1 MKKTTFVYPIY
12 IATTPE
18 KLWEALTSGEV
29 TKKYHFGL
37 QVKSDWQE
45 GSAVKYL
52 LADGRIT
59 DHGHVLKCEPLH
71 LLSFTWIMA
80 GDETPR
86 EQPTRVTFE
95 LQKMDDSTVK
105 LTLRHE
111 ELLETDFVY
120 DDNTFEGLNNGWP
133 ALLSNLKS
141 LLETGRTLPPIS
153 VDWDNGKQ

>member
-1 MKKTTFVYPIY
+1 MKKPSFVHVIY

-29 TKKYHFGL
+29 TKMYHFGC
-37 QVKSDWQE
+37 QVQSDWQE
-45 GSAVKYL
+45 GSSVKYL
-52 LADGRIT
+52 LEDGRIT
-59 DHGHVLKCEPLH
+59 DHGKVLKCEPLH
-71 LLSFTWIMA
+71 LLSFTWNMA

-86 EQPTRVTFE
+86 EQPTCVTFI
-95 LQKMDDSTVK
+95 LQPMDDSTVK

-133 ALLSNLKS
+133 AILSNLKS

-153 VDWDNGKQ
+153 VDRDN

>member
-1 MKKTTFVYPIY
+1 M
-12 IATTPE
+12 
-18 KLWEALTSGEV
+18 GM
-29 TKKYHFGL
+29 
-37 QVKSDWQE
+37 
-45 GSAVKYL
+45 YL
-52 LADGRIT
+52 NASRCT
-59 DHGHVLKCEPLH
+59 CSRLH
-71 LLSFTWIMA
+71 LIMA

-105 LTLRHE
+105 LILRHE

-153 VDWDNGKQ
+153 VDCDNGKQ